1 MKLGVITVPLYDRSL
16 DEALGYLKNLGV
28 ESVEMGAGGFP
39 GDGHSHREELLSDK
53 AKLQAFKDTFKKHD
67 MTISALSCHGNAV
80 HPNKEIAKKFH
91 DDFERTC
98 ILANELE
105 IPTVITFSG
114 CPGDSENAKYP
125 NWVTCPWPDDF
136 LSILEWQWND
146 VLIPYWQKEA
156 DYAKGYGV
164 NEIAFEM
171 HPGFCVYNT
180 ETMLKIRKAVGPT
193 IGANVDPSHLI
204 WQGMDPVEVIRVLG
218 KEKAIFNFHAKDTR
232 IDKTNTAVNGVLD
245 TKHYSDEINRSWVF
259 RSLGYGNGETFWR
272 DIVSMLQLVG
282 YNKSLAIEHEDSVM
296 TCTEGLEKAINFLKS
311 VIIKEDKPGG
321 MFWA

>member
-28 ESVEMGAGGFP
+28 ESVEMGCGGFP

-53 AKLQAFKDTFKKHD
+53 AKLQAFKDTFKK
-67 MTISALSCHGNAV
+67 HGNAV

-136 LSILEWQWND
+136 LSILDWQWND

-156 DYAKGYGV
+156 EYAKGYGV

>member
-28 ESVEMGAGGFP
+28 ESVEMGAGGYP

-114 CPGDSENAKYP
+114 CPGDGPDAKYP
-125 NWVTCPWPDDF
+125 NWVTCPWPEDF
-136 LSILEWQWND
+136 LAVLDWQWND

-156 DYAKGYGV
+156 EYAKGYGV

-311 VIIKEDKPGG
+311 VIIKENKPGG